1 MDLDNIKG
9 LGVKTKQTLNKAN
22 IYTINDLLSYYP
34 YKYLIL
40 KPDSLDGDK
49 NTIISVNATVAS
61 VGKVSYLRKNFNIL
75 KFMASSY
82 GKMINVTIFNR
93 AFLNRNLTL
102 GREITLIGKYDN
114 SKNMFTASDIKLSK
128 MNGESITPYYHNIN
142 GLKNSNIISLINEI
156 LKSKLNY
163 MEYIPE
169 YLNTKYKLISKNE
182 AIYNIHN
189 PKNTIDIKE
198 ARRKLIYEEL
208 FIFMFKMMYLKELKD
223 KSVGIC
229 KNIDFNKVKDFI
241 SNLPFALTK
250 DQING
255 IKAGLKDMSSEKR
268 MNRLLIGDVG
278 SGKTIVAIVLMYANS
293 LAGYQSAFLAP
304 TEILAIQHYNNMKKL
319 NLNVALLTGKN
330 TLKERNAIYKKLE
343 NNEIDIIVGTHA
355 ILNDKIKFNNLG
367 LFITDEQHR
376 FGVSQREF
384 LSSKGES
391 PDMMFMSATPIPR
404 TYALTIFADM
414 DLTEIREKP
423 QGRKDIITKVYKE
436 NELKIALEGILNEVK
451 MGHQIYVVSPSIN
464 SEDES
469 LMDVN
474 ILKDK
479 FNMAF
484 HEKIPLGVLHGKLK
498 NNEKEDIMNK
508 FLNGEIKILISTTVI
523 EVGVD
528 NPNAT
533 VICVFNAERFGL
545 ATLHQLRGRV
555 GRNSLNSY
563 CYLIC
568 NQDIER
574 LHILEES
581 NDGFYISEKDFQNRG
596 GGDLLGDKQ
605 SGDMTFKIADLKRD
619 YNILKVAKD
628 DVINFIDKKEYLNN
642 KLYLDIIDNIDLKN

>member
-49 NTIISVNATVAS
+49 NAIISVNATVAS

-114 SKNMFTASDIKLSK
+114 NKNMFTASDIKLSK

-182 AIYNIHN
+182 AIHNIHN
-189 PKNTIDIKE
+189 PKNTIDIKA

-208 FIFMFKMMYLKELKD
+208 FVFMFKMMYLKELKD

-330 TLKERNAIYKKLE
+330 TLKEKNVIYKKLE

-498 NNEKEDIMNK
+498 NNEKEDIMNR

>member
-22 IYTINDLLSYYP
+22 IYTNNDLLSYYP

-102 GREITLIGKYDN
+102 GKEITLIGKYDN

-163 MEYIPE
+163 LEYIPE
-169 YLNTKYKLISKNE
+169 YLNSKYKLISKNE

-250 DQING
+250 DQISG

-330 TLKERNAIYKKLE
+330 TLKEKNAIYKKLE

-498 NNEKEDIMNK
+498 NNEKEDIMNR

>member
-1 MDLDNIKG
+1 MDLDDIKG

-330 TLKERNAIYKKLE
+330 TLKEKNAIYKKLE

-498 NNEKEDIMNK
+498 NKEKEDIMNK
-508 FLNGEIKILISTTVI
+508 FLDGEIKILISTTVI

>member
-330 TLKERNAIYKKLE
+330 TLKEKNAIYKKLE

>member
-169 YLNTKYKLISKNE
+169 YLNSKYKLISKNE

-330 TLKERNAIYKKLE
+330 TLKEKNAIYKKLE

-451 MGHQIYVVSPSIN
+451 MGHQVYVVSPSIN

>member
-1 MDLDNIKG
+1 MGLDNIKG

-498 NNEKEDIMNK
+498 NKEKEDIMNK
-508 FLNGEIKILISTTVI
+508 FLDGEIKILISTTVI

>member
-169 YLNTKYKLISKNE
+169 YLNAKYKLISKNE

-330 TLKERNAIYKKLE
+330 TLKEKNAIYKKLE

-498 NNEKEDIMNK
+498 NKEKEDIMNK

>member
-114 SKNMFTASDIKLSK
+114 NKNMFTASDIKLSK

-163 MEYIPE
+163 LEYIPE
-169 YLNTKYKLISKNE
+169 YLNSKYKLISKNE

-330 TLKERNAIYKKLE
+330 TLKEKNAIYKKLE

>member
-1 MDLDNIKG
+1 
-9 LGVKTKQTLNKAN
+9 
-22 IYTINDLLSYYP
+22 
-34 YKYLIL
+34 
-40 KPDSLDGDK
+40 
-49 NTIISVNATVAS
+49 
-61 VGKVSYLRKNFNIL
+61 
-75 KFMASSY
+75 
-82 GKMINVTIFNR
+82 
-93 AFLNRNLTL
+93 
-102 GREITLIGKYDN
+102 
-114 SKNMFTASDIKLSK
+114 
-128 MNGESITPYYHNIN
+128 
-142 GLKNSNIISLINEI
+142 
-156 LKSKLNY
+156 
-163 MEYIPE
+163 
-169 YLNTKYKLISKNE
+169 
-182 AIYNIHN
+182 
-189 PKNTIDIKE
+189 
-198 ARRKLIYEEL
+198 
-208 FIFMFKMMYLKELKD
+208 
-223 KSVGIC
+223 
-229 KNIDFNKVKDFI
+229 
-241 SNLPFALTK
+241 
-250 DQING
+250 
-255 IKAGLKDMSSEKR
+255 
-268 MNRLLIGDVG
+268 
-278 SGKTIVAIVLMYANS
+278 
-293 LAGYQSAFLAP
+293 
-304 TEILAIQHYNNMKKL
+304 
-319 NLNVALLTGKN
+319 
-330 TLKERNAIYKKLE
+330 
-343 NNEIDIIVGTHA
+343 
-355 ILNDKIKFNNLG
+355 
-367 LFITDEQHR
+367 
-376 FGVSQREF
+376 
-384 LSSKGES
+384 
-391 PDMMFMSATPIPR
+391 
-404 TYALTIFADM
+404 
-414 DLTEIREKP
+414 
-423 QGRKDIITKVYKE
+423 
-436 NELKIALEGILNEVK
+436 

-498 NNEKEDIMNK
+498 NKEKEDIMNK
-508 FLNGEIKILISTTVI
+508 FLDGEIKILISTTVI

>member
-498 NNEKEDIMNK
+498 NKEKEDIMNK
-508 FLNGEIKILISTTVI
+508 FLDGEIKILISTTVI

>member
-330 TLKERNAIYKKLE
+330 TLKEKNAIYKKLE

-498 NNEKEDIMNK
+498 NKEKEEIMNK

>member
-22 IYTINDLLSYYP
+22 IYTIDDLLSYYP

-498 NNEKEDIMNK
+498 NKEKEDIMNK
-508 FLNGEIKILISTTVI
+508 FLDGEIKILISTTVI

>member
-93 AFLNRNLTL
+93 AFLNKNLTL
-102 GREITLIGKYDN
+102 GREITLVGKYDN

-229 KNIDFNKVKDFI
+229 KNIDFNKVKNFI

-330 TLKERNAIYKKLE
+330 TLKEKNAIYKKLE

-498 NNEKEDIMNK
+498 NKEKEDIMNK

>member
-330 TLKERNAIYKKLE
+330 TLKEKNAIYKKLE

-498 NNEKEDIMNK
+498 NKEKEDIMNK
-508 FLNGEIKILISTTVI
+508 FLDGEIKILISTTVI

-605 SGDMTFKIADLKRD
+605 SGDMIFKIADLKRD

-642 KLYLDIIDNIDLKN
+642 KLYLDIIDKIDLKN

>member
-156 LKSKLNY
+156 LKIKLNY

-330 TLKERNAIYKKLE
+330 TLKEKNAIYKKLE

-498 NNEKEDIMNK
+498 NKEKEDIMNK

>member
-163 MEYIPE
+163 LEYIPE
-169 YLNTKYKLISKNE
+169 YLNSKYKLISKNE

-330 TLKERNAIYKKLE
+330 TLKEKNAIYKKLE

>member
-156 LKSKLNY
+156 LKIKLNY

-330 TLKERNAIYKKLE
+330 TLKEKNAIYKKLE

>member
-169 YLNTKYKLISKNE
+169 YLNRKYKLISKNE

-330 TLKERNAIYKKLE
+330 TLKEKNAIYKKLE

-498 NNEKEDIMNK
+498 NNEKEDIMNR

>member
-1 MDLDNIKG
+1 MDLDDIKG

-304 TEILAIQHYNNMKKL
+304 TEILATQHYNNMKKL

-330 TLKERNAIYKKLE
+330 TLKEKNAIYKKLE

-498 NNEKEDIMNK
+498 NKEKEDIMNK
-508 FLNGEIKILISTTVI
+508 FLDGEIKILISTTVI

>member
-163 MEYIPE
+163 LEYIPE

-330 TLKERNAIYKKLE
+330 TLKEKNAIYKKLE

>member
-1 MDLDNIKG
+1 MGLDNIKG

-498 NNEKEDIMNK
+498 NKEKEDIMNK

>member
-93 AFLNRNLTL
+93 AFLNINLTL

-163 MEYIPE
+163 LEYIPE
-169 YLNTKYKLISKNE
+169 YLNSKYKLISKNE

-208 FIFMFKMMYLKELKD
+208 FIFMFKMMHLKELKD

-250 DQING
+250 DQINR

-330 TLKERNAIYKKLE
+330 TLKEKNAIYKKLE

-498 NNEKEDIMNK
+498 NNEKEDIMNR

>member
-1 MDLDNIKG
+1 MDLDDIKG

-330 TLKERNAIYKKLE
+330 TLKEKNAIYKKLE

-508 FLNGEIKILISTTVI
+508 FLDGEIKILISTTVI

-605 SGDMTFKIADLKRD
+605 SGDMIFKIADLKRD

-642 KLYLDIIDNIDLKN
+642 KLYLDIIDKIDLKN

>member
-355 ILNDKIKFNNLG
+355 ILNDKIKFN
-367 LFITDEQHR
+367 T
-376 FGVSQREF
+376 
-384 LSSKGES
+384 
-391 PDMMFMSATPIPR
+391 
-404 TYALTIFADM
+404 
-414 DLTEIREKP
+414 
-423 QGRKDIITKVYKE
+423 
-436 NELKIALEGILNEVK
+436 
-451 MGHQIYVVSPSIN
+451 
-464 SEDES
+464 
-469 LMDVN
+469 
-474 ILKDK
+474 
-479 FNMAF
+479 
-484 HEKIPLGVLHGKLK
+484 
-498 NNEKEDIMNK
+498 
-508 FLNGEIKILISTTVI
+508 
-523 EVGVD
+523 
-528 NPNAT
+528 
-533 VICVFNAERFGL
+533 
-545 ATLHQLRGRV
+545 
-555 GRNSLNSY
+555 
-563 CYLIC
+563 
-568 NQDIER
+568 
-574 LHILEES
+574 
-581 NDGFYISEKDFQNRG
+581 
-596 GGDLLGDKQ
+596 
-605 SGDMTFKIADLKRD
+605 
-619 YNILKVAKD
+619 
-628 DVINFIDKKEYLNN
+628 
-642 KLYLDIIDNIDLKN
+642 

>member
-22 IYTINDLLSYYP
+22 IYTIDDLLSYYP

-330 TLKERNAIYKKLE
+330 TLKEKNAIYKKLE

-498 NNEKEDIMNK
+498 NKEKEEIMNK
-508 FLNGEIKILISTTVI
+508 FLNDEIKILISTTVI

>member
-163 MEYIPE
+163 LEYIPE

-330 TLKERNAIYKKLE
+330 TLKEKNAIYKKLE

-498 NNEKEDIMNK
+498 NNEKEDIMNR

>member
-163 MEYIPE
+163 TEYIPE
-169 YLNTKYKLISKNE
+169 YLNSKYKLISKNE

-330 TLKERNAIYKKLE
+330 TLKEKNAIYKKLE

-498 NNEKEDIMNK
+498 NNEKEDIMNR

>member
-330 TLKERNAIYKKLE
+330 TLKEKNAIYKKLE

-498 NNEKEDIMNK
+498 NKEKEDIMNK

>member
-163 MEYIPE
+163 LEYIPE
-169 YLNTKYKLISKNE
+169 YLNSKYKLISKNE

-330 TLKERNAIYKKLE
+330 TLKEKNAIYKKLE

-451 MGHQIYVVSPSIN
+451 MGHQVYVVSPSIN

>member
-330 TLKERNAIYKKLE
+330 TLKEKNAIYKKLE

-498 NNEKEDIMNK
+498 NKEKEEIMNK
-508 FLNGEIKILISTTVI
+508 FLNDEIKILISTTVI

>member
-169 YLNTKYKLISKNE
+169 YLNRKYKLISKNE

-189 PKNTIDIKE
+189 PKNIIDIKE

-330 TLKERNAIYKKLE
+330 TLKEKNAIYKKLE

>member
-49 NTIISVNATVAS
+49 NAIISVNAIVAS

-163 MEYIPE
+163 LEYIPE
-169 YLNTKYKLISKNE
+169 YLNSKYKLISKNE

-330 TLKERNAIYKKLE
+330 TLKEKNAIYKKLE

-498 NNEKEDIMNK
+498 NKEKEDIMNK

>member
-22 IYTINDLLSYYP
+22 IYTIDDLLSYYP

-75 KFMASSY
+75 KFMATSY

-330 TLKERNAIYKKLE
+330 TLKEKNAIYKKLE

-498 NNEKEDIMNK
+498 NKEKEDIMNK

-605 SGDMTFKIADLKRD
+605 SGDMIFKIADLKRD

>member
-163 MEYIPE
+163 LEYIPE

-229 KNIDFNKVKDFI
+229 KNIDFNKVKEFI

-330 TLKERNAIYKKLE
+330 TLKEKNAIYKKLE

-498 NNEKEDIMNK
+498 NNEKEDIMNR

>member
-93 AFLNRNLTL
+93 AFLNKNLTL
-102 GREITLIGKYDN
+102 GREITLVGKYDN

-229 KNIDFNKVKDFI
+229 KNIDFNKVKNFI

-330 TLKERNAIYKKLE
+330 TLKEKNAIYKKLE

-498 NNEKEDIMNK
+498 NKEKEDIMNK
-508 FLNGEIKILISTTVI
+508 FLDGEIKILISTTVI

>member
-229 KNIDFNKVKDFI
+229 KNIDFNKVKNFI

-330 TLKERNAIYKKLE
+330 TLKEKNAIYKKLE

-498 NNEKEDIMNK
+498 NKEKEDIMNK

-628 DVINFIDKKEYLNN
+628 DVINFINKKEYLNN

>member
-114 SKNMFTASDIKLSK
+114 NKNMFTASDIKLSK

-169 YLNTKYKLISKNE
+169 YLNSKYKLISKNE

-189 PKNTIDIKE
+189 PKNTIYIKE
-198 ARRKLIYEEL
+198 ARRKIIYEEL

-241 SNLPFALTK
+241 SNLPFTLTK

-330 TLKERNAIYKKLE
+330 TLKEKNAIYKKLE

-451 MGHQIYVVSPSIN
+451 MGHQVYVVSPSIN

-619 YNILKVAKD
+619 YNILKVAKG

>member
-169 YLNTKYKLISKNE
+169 YLNSKYKLISKNE

-330 TLKERNAIYKKLE
+330 TLKEKNAIYKKLE

-498 NNEKEDIMNK
+498 NNEKEDIMNR

>member
-1 MDLDNIKG
+1 MDLDDIKG

-330 TLKERNAIYKKLE
+330 TLKEKNAIYKKLE

-605 SGDMTFKIADLKRD
+605 SGDMIFKIADLKRD

-642 KLYLDIIDNIDLKN
+642 KLYLDIIDKIDLKN